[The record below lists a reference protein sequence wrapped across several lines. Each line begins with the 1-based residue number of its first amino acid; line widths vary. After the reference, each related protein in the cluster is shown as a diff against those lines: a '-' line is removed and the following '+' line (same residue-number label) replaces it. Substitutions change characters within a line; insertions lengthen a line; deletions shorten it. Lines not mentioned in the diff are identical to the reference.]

1 MIPSPAG
8 RDTARA
14 WQRTLAHY
22 RSSDIGRGAMQL
34 AVTLGPLVVLVSLMF
49 WVRPISYWYTL
60 ALTIPASAF
69 LVRTFI
75 IMHDCAHGSFT
86 PSRRINEVVGFITGV
101 LTLTPF
107 VQWRRDH
114 AIHHASSGDLDRRGH
129 GDIITLT
136 IEEYLARDRWGR
148 LKYRLYR
155 NPLILFGLGPLYLI
169 IHQRWRARDV
179 ASGPMQG
186 ASVRA
191 TNVAI
196 LAMVVALSLLA
207 GPWAVIVVCLPVF
220 LLAASAGIW
229 LFYVQHQFDGT
240 YWERNG
246 EWDFH
251 VAAMQGS
258 SYYRLPRVLEWFTG
272 SIGLHHL
279 HHLEPRIPSYNLR
292 PCHDATAELHEA
304 TEVTLRASLRTVSLK
319 LWDPDRRRLVGFDAV
334 RGRHRE
340 GAEAT

>member
-1 MIPSPAG
+1 MTASTAG
-8 RDTARA
+8 RDTARS
-14 WQRTLAHY
+14 WQRALARY
-22 RSSDIGRGAMQL
+22 RPSSTGRGALQL
-34 AVTLGPLVVLVSLMF
+34 AVTLVPLVALVTLMF
-49 WVRPISYWYTL
+49 WVRPVSYWYTL
-60 ALTIPASAF
+60 ALALPASAF

-136 IEEYLARDRWGR
+136 IDEYLARDRWGR

-155 NPLILFGLGPLYLI
+155 NPLILFGFGPLYLM
-169 IHQRWRARDV
+169 IHQRWRSRDV

-186 ASVRA
+186 ASVRH
-191 TNVAI
+191 TNIAI

-207 GPWAVIVVCLPVF
+207 GPWAVLLVCLPVF

-240 YWERNG
+240 YWERNA

-251 VAAMQGS
+251 TAAMLGS
-258 SYYRLPRVLEWFTG
+258 SYYHLPRPLEWITG

-292 PCHDATAELHEA
+292 PCHDATAELHGA
-304 TEVTLRASLRTVSLK
+304 TEVTLRASLKTVSLK
-319 LWDPDRRRLVGFDAV
+319 LWDPERGRMVGFEAA
-334 RGRHRE
+334 RE
-340 GAEAT
+340 RAGSGAEQR